1 MRRAVIRT
9 ACVCAALVFAG
20 VATASAQVVQSFQ
33 VHGGAF
39 FPRGFDARPADD
51 VLVENLSVAEPLLF
65 DIKDFR
71 GGTIAAEWGFGLGRY
86 VELAAGVG
94 YYRKTVPSVYRNLVD
109 VSGREIEQ
117 DLRLRVVPI
126 SGVVRLLPLSDASS
140 IQPYIGGGVSALNF
154 RYSEVGE
161 FVDLNDFSTFPARY
175 IASGTT
181 PGGLFLAGVRFPIGG
196 DIYGLTTEYRY
207 QWGTGDTGGADAG
220 FLQDKI
226 DLSGGNLT
234 FGFLMRF

>member
-9 ACVCAALVFAG
+9 TLTCAVVLLAG
-20 VATASAQVVQSFQ
+20 AATASAQLVQSFQ
-33 VHGGAF
+33 VHGGLF
-39 FPRGFDARPADD
+39 FPRGFDGRPADD

-65 DIKDFR
+65 DIGDFR
-71 GGTIAAEWGFGLGRY
+71 GGTIAAEWGVGVGRHL
-86 VELAAGVG
+86 ELAAGVG
-94 YYRKTVPSVYRNLVD
+94 YYRRTVPSVYRNLVD
-109 VSGREIEQ
+109 ITGLEIEQ

-126 SGVVRLLPLSDASS
+126 SAVVRLLPFGDASS
-140 IQPYIGGGVSALNF
+140 IQPYIGGGVSALTF

-175 IASGTT
+175 IATGTT
-181 PGGLFLAGVRFPIGG
+181 PGGVFLAGVRFPIGG

-207 QWGTGDTGGADAG
+207 QWGAGDTGGADAG